1 MSYNLK
7 SGIKA
12 WAEDDQPREK
22 LLNKGKN
29 SLSDAELIAILIG
42 IGNREMSAVELS
54 KLILQSTGNNLNEL
68 AKMGVSELMKF
79 KGIGEAKAI
88 SIVAAMELARRR
100 KETEQVKKEKIKFSK
115 EAYTI
120 LKPYMMDLNHEQ
132 FWMICLNRNLE
143 VIKVIQISTGGV
155 TGTVADPKMIFK
167 LALEQ
172 LSCSIIISHNHPS
185 GNLKPSEADKKLTK
199 LLKDGAEILDITFSD
214 HIIFTDNGYF
224 SFADENLLQ

>member
-100 KETEQVKKEKIKFSK
+100 KETEQVKKEKIKFSRQ
-115 EAYTI
+115 AYDI
-120 LKPYMMDLNHEQ
+120 LKPFMMDLNHEQ

-155 TGTVADPKMIFK
+155 TGTIADPKMIFK

-185 GNLKPSEADKKLTK
+185 GSLKPSEADKKLTK

>member
-100 KETEQVKKEKIKFSK
+100 KDTEQVKKGKVKFSR
-115 EAYTI
+115 EAYDI
-120 LKPYMMDLNHEQ
+120 LKPFMMDLNHEQ

-143 VIKVIQISTGGV
+143 VIKVIQISTGGI
-155 TGTVADPKMIFK
+155 TGTVADPKIIFK

-224 SFADENLLQ
+224 SFADENLL

>member
-68 AKMGVSELMKF
+68 AKMGISELMKF

-100 KETEQVKKEKIKFSK
+100 KDTEKVKKEKVKFSR
-115 EAYTI
+115 EAYDI
-120 LKPYMMDLNHEQ
+120 LKPFMMDLNHEQ

-143 VIKVIQISTGGV
+143 VIKVIQISSGGV

-167 LALEQ
+167 RALEQ

-199 LLKDGAEILDITFSD
+199 MLKDGAEFLDITLSD

-224 SFADENLLQ
+224 SFADENLL

>member
-68 AKMGVSELMKF
+68 AKLGVSELMKF

-100 KETEQVKKEKIKFSK
+100 KDTEQVKKEKVKFSK
-115 EAYTI
+115 EAYDI

-143 VIKVIQISTGGV
+143 VIKVIQISSGGLA
-155 TGTVADPKMIFK
+155 GTVADPKIIFK

-199 LLKDGAEILDITFSD
+199 MLKDGAEILDITFSD

-224 SFADENLLQ
+224 SFADENLLR

>member
-68 AKMGVSELMKF
+68 AKMGISELMKF

-100 KETEQVKKEKIKFSK
+100 KDTEKVKKEKVKFSR
-115 EAYTI
+115 EAYDI
-120 LKPYMMDLNHEQ
+120 LKPFMMDLNHEQ

-143 VIKVIQISTGGV
+143 VIKVIQISSGGV

-167 LALEQ
+167 QALEQ

-199 LLKDGAEILDITFSD
+199 MLKDGAEILDITLSD

-224 SFADENLLQ
+224 SFADENLL

>member
-54 KLILQSTGNNLNEL
+54 KLILQSAGNNLNEL
-68 AKMGVSELMKF
+68 AKLGVSELMKF

-100 KETEQVKKEKIKFSK
+100 KDTEQVKKEKVKFSK
-115 EAYTI
+115 EAYDI

-143 VIKVIQISTGGV
+143 VIKVIQISSGGV
-155 TGTVADPKMIFK
+155 TGTVADPKIIFK

-199 LLKDGAEILDITFSD
+199 ILKDGADILDITFSD

-224 SFADENLLQ
+224 SFADENLLR

>member
-1 MSYNLK
+1 MSYNIK

-22 LLNKGKN
+22 LMNKGKA

-42 IGNREMSAVELS
+42 MGTRDLSAVELA

-68 AKMGVSELMKF
+68 AKRSVPELMKF

-100 KETEQVKKEKIKFSK
+100 KETEEIKRTKITYSK
-115 EAYTI
+115 DAYNL
-120 LKPYMMDLNHEQ
+120 LKPYLLDLDHEQ
-132 FWMICLNRNLE
+132 FWMICLNRNQE
-143 VIKVIQISTGGV
+143 VIKIIQISTGGL
-155 TGTVADPKMIFK
+155 TGTIADPKIIFK

-172 LSCSIIISHNHPS
+172 LSNGIILSHNHPS
-185 GNLKPSEADKKLTK
+185 GNLQPSEADLRLTK
-199 LLKDGAEILDITFSD
+199 TLKEGARLLDITLCD
-214 HIIFTDNGYF
+214 HIIFTNNGYY
-224 SFADENLLQ
+224 SFADQSTL

>member
-100 KETEQVKKEKIKFSK
+100 KETEQLKKEKIKFSR
-115 EAYTI
+115 EAYDI
-120 LKPYMMDLNHEQ
+120 LKPFMMDLNHEQ

-167 LALEQ
+167 LAIEQ

-199 LLKDGAEILDITFSD
+199 MLKDGAEILDITFSD

-224 SFADENLLQ
+224 SFADENLL

>member
-100 KETEQVKKEKIKFSK
+100 KETEQVKKEKVKFSK

>member
-1 MSYNLK
+1 MSYNIK

-22 LLNKGKN
+22 LMNKGKA

-42 IGNREMSAVELS
+42 MGTRELSAVELA

-68 AKMGVSELMKF
+68 AKRSVPELMKF

-100 KETEQVKKEKIKFSK
+100 KETEEIKRTKITYSK
-115 EAYTI
+115 DAYNL
-120 LKPYMMDLNHEQ
+120 LKPYLLDLDHEQ
-132 FWMICLNRNLE
+132 FWMICLNRNQE
-143 VIKVIQISTGGV
+143 VIKIIQISTGGL
-155 TGTVADPKMIFK
+155 TGTIADPKIIFK

-172 LSCSIIISHNHPS
+172 LSNGIILSHNHPS
-185 GNLKPSEADKKLTK
+185 GNLQPSEADLRLTK
-199 LLKDGAEILDITFSD
+199 TLKEGARLLDITLCD
-214 HIIFTDNGYF
+214 HIIFTNNGYY
-224 SFADENLLQ
+224 SFADQSTL